1 MDVKRNG
8 DYFGVG
14 IIRVDLGIISGAAHI
29 PVHFLNGVEKD
40 YTPPPPSTPRS
51 RLFPTTETIHV
62 AYMRRL
68 LIPRANM
75 AAFLDA
81 SFSICDLSDS

>member
-29 PVHFLNGVEKD
+29 PVHFLNGVKKE
-40 YTPPPPSTPRS
+40 YTPPPTPRS

-62 AYMRRL
+62 AYMKRL